1 MLSGAAAAVRASK
14 LPNERASCSFA
25 NGMIS
30 SHGSFRRQICSVY
43 FCLITVCIRA
53 VLNRLEPNLK
63 KKTQT
68 LIQRT
73 ICNFWGSEFN
83 VLGLKKVDLSSL
95 LFTNL
100 TAAALGRADVSLF
113 QMFSFSNAGG
123 RLQLEGKCTWG
134 EEGKRR
140 ETRKVSGDWFHWEL
154 KVLLTSHLVLFA
166 DFPNFIHSSITLWEL
181 YTVFTWTTAY
191 GWQGALQEYQSNL
204 INSTHWADRRAQLH
218 RCGSRMSLTLCW
230 TVKQI

>member
-73 ICNFWGSEFN
+73 ICNFWGSEIN

-100 TAAALGRADVSLF
+100 TAAALGRVDVSLF
-113 QMFSFSNAGG
+113 QMFLFCNVGG
-123 RLQLEGKCTWG
+123 RLPLEGKCTLLRERNFTKRWG
-134 EEGKRR
+134 GEKKRDKEG
-140 ETRKVSGDWFHWEL
+140 F
-154 KVLLTSHLVLFA
+154 LVT
-166 DFPNFIHSSITLWEL
+166 DFTESWKFYSPHI
-181 YTVFTWTTAY
+181 
-191 GWQGALQEYQSNL
+191 
-204 INSTHWADRRAQLH
+204 
-218 RCGSRMSLTLCW
+218 
-230 TVKQI
+230 

>member
-73 ICNFWGSEFN
+73 ICNFWGSEIN

-100 TAAALGRADVSLF
+100 TAAAIGRADVSLF

-123 RLQLEGKCTWG
+123 RLQLEGKCTLLRERNFTKRWG
-134 EEGKRR
+134 GEKKRDKEGFWWLISLRV
-140 ETRKVSGDWFHWEL
+140 ESFTH
-154 KVLLTSHLVLFA
+154 LTFSLVCRLPHLY
-166 DFPNFIHSSITLWEL
+166 P
-181 YTVFTWTTAY
+181 
-191 GWQGALQEYQSNL
+191 
-204 INSTHWADRRAQLH
+204 
-218 RCGSRMSLTLCW
+218 
-230 TVKQI
+230 